1 MKDENLENSVITLHA
16 KGWPIRKISK
26 EIGISRGRV
35 RRWLVSN
42 SVLRDTTPGDEISLK
57 KKRQSKL
64 DPYKELIAE
73 LLGKYSN
80 ITG

>member
-26 EIGISRGRV
+26 DLGISRGRV

-42 SVLRDTTPGDEISLK
+42 SVLRDTTPGDEISLNPHCSFRFVK
-57 KKRQSKL
+57 
-64 DPYKELIAE
+64 
-73 LLGKYSN
+73 G
-80 ITG
+80 